1 MVRLIGQM
9 HANGIASVRGAGPT
23 HSIRRKQ
30 LAGRGGSLASA
41 GERREARVLFPY
53 GRLPVPRGPYV
64 IDRWAGAG
72 WQLLERHE
80 LRVRAPAAVA
90 VEAVASTTLA
100 ELPAVRV
107 LFALRGLGF
116 SKEMTL
122 RGFFSTRPFVW
133 LEEEV
138 GREAVFGVLIPP
150 AGPGGRKRPTSPAE
164 FREALGAAPF
174 AALGTFRA
182 EPEGDGVRLWTETW
196 SRTRGAM
203 PSLAFGAYWLV
214 IGPWSAWIRRMFL
227 RAARARAERGQEDRG
242 RERAP

>member
-1 MVRLIGQM
+1 M
-9 HANGIASVRGAGPT
+9 
-23 HSIRRKQ
+23 
-30 LAGRGGSLASA
+30 
-41 GERREARVLFPY
+41 LFPY
-53 GRLPVPRGPYV
+53 DRSRAPRDSCV
-64 IDRWAGAG
+64 IDRWAGQG
-72 WQLLERHE
+72 WRLLERHE
-80 LRVRAPAAVA
+80 LQVRAPAAVA

-100 ELPAVRV
+100 ELPAVRA
-107 LFALRGLGF
+107 LFAVRGLRF

-122 RGFFSTRPFVW
+122 RAFFSTPPFVW

-150 AGPGGRKRPTSPAE
+150 AGPGGRKRPRSPAE

-196 SRTRGAM
+196 SRTRGVV
-203 PSLAFGAYWLV
+203 PSLTFGAYWLA

-227 RAARARAERGQEDRG
+227 RAARTRAE
-242 RERAP
+242 APV